1 MTFGEKI
8 KQARLTLN
16 LSQAELAA
24 KTGITERSLYTY
36 EQTGTIPRTGNIK
49 KLAEALNVSVSY
61 LMEDEE
67 SDLTSKINEELFLA
81 NVKNEYGSKGAK
93 EASDL
98 LSKASALF
106 AGGELDEETKEI
118 FFQSLM
124 EIYLESKAEARTKF
138 SQNCRVSRKKKK
150 SDI

>member
-61 LMEDEE
+61 LMEDDE